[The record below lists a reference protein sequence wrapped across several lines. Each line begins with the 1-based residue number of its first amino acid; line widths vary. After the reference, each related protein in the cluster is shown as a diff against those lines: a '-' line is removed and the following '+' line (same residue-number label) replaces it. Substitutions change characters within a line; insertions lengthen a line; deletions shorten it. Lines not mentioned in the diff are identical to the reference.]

1 MAENSDFDINKHDLS
16 KFIHPDSVQ
25 KLELHQN
32 STSTINKAM
41 PQLNPQYSS

>member
-1 MAENSDFDINKHDLS
+1 MAANSDFDINKHDLS